1 MAGVNKDY
9 PDNIKEL
16 IREEQKRNPP
26 FYGMQPDPRI
36 PWKKKDLEKCWHE
49 CYKHMYEEILKNK
62 NMNDIINNSEVIIKW
77 E

>member
-1 MAGVNKDY
+1 
-9 PDNIKEL
+9 
-16 IREEQKRNPP
+16 
-26 FYGMQPDPRI
+26 MQPDPRI